1 MITRALPTIA
11 VLIVMV
17 MVIFIVRYD
26 DIIIITPVG
35 AIPKVTEVSAIQAMY
50 HTGT

>member
-1 MITRALPTIA
+1 MITRALPAIA

-17 MVIFIVRYD
+17 IVIFIVRH

-35 AIPKVTEVSAIQAMY
+35 AIIPKATEVNAIQAMC
-50 HTGT
+50 HTRT

>member
-1 MITRALPTIA
+1 MITRALPAIA
-11 VLIVMV
+11 VLIVTV
-17 MVIFIVRYD
+17 IVIFIVRH